1 MAQLSSKPSKAS
13 VLKPSRNLHI
23 IAVGVAGIACIAS
36 FFEAAHA
43 RTWTSVDGRKV
54 EAEFVNAKGGKLLLL
69 RDADRQGFAL
79 DLDKV
84 SEADRKWVK
93 EQMEGTD
100 ERAGRNWWSLQPIT
114 KKDPPAAGNADWGS
128 NEIDAF
134 VLARLK
140 QEKLSPSPRAAPRA
154 QVRRLYFDLTGMPPS
169 PEEISAF
176 EKDPSDAAYL
186 ALVDKLLASSH
197 YGERWGR
204 HWLDIARFGESDG
217 FERNAPRNNL
227 WPFRDWVIKALN
239 ADMPYDE
246 FARMQVAGDLIKP
259 GVEGKS
265 AVAFLAAGLH
275 NTTVGGSEFM
285 KKTARQDEL
294 EEIAGAVGQTFF
306 GLTVNCARCHDHKY
320 DPITQKEYYRL
331 TSALGGVYHGDQ
343 QVQVIVEADKL
354 AAAKEALKGTE
365 DKLAAIDNEARK
377 KVLKARKAAPEKARA
392 EVPKPF
398 AQWEFE
404 GNLRDSLGKL
414 HGEASGGARV
424 ENGALVV
431 NGSDGFVRTAPI
443 DKDVT
448 EKTLEAWVL
457 LNGLDQRGG
466 GVIGLQT
473 TNGNDFDG
481 IVYGER
487 TARAW
492 MSGSETFKRSQ
503 VHGGPAESDA
513 DKKPVH
519 VAIVYHADGRIT
531 RYRNGVEYDKTYKTG
546 LAKFNKGGA
555 QFIFGMRHGTAP
567 GKARMLAARILRAQ
581 FYDRAL
587 SPAAVAAS
595 AGVESNF
602 ISDEQLLVALGGD
615 RREERARLKVQADKL
630 RGEIKSYNSSGKQ
643 TIYTVA
649 ARGNPGVT
657 RLLNRGHA
665 LQPKEEVYP
674 GSVTAVSGIS
684 ADFKLDKNA
693 PDSARRKKLAEWITN
708 PDNPLFSRV
717 IVNRLWHHH
726 FGSGL
731 VKTPNDLGYS
741 GGKPS
746 HPELLD
752 WLAVKLKEE
761 GYHLKA
767 IHRIMVTSSAYRQ
780 ASRPNTAGMAAD
792 ADNRLL
798 WRKSPVRLD
807 AESLRDAML
816 KVSGKL
822 NTKMGGPGFRDV
834 THRSLDGTTYYMPFD
849 KEDAEL
855 NRRTVYRFSPRGR
868 RSAIL
873 DAFDCPD
880 PSTAAPSRSVTTTPL
895 QALALMN
902 NAFVLRMAGGFAAI
916 MEKQAAGDVAKQ
928 VELAYAAAYGRVPD
942 AEEKKHAGELVSA
955 HGLSALCR
963 VLFNS
968 NEFVVIE

>member
-1 MAQLSSKPSKAS
+1 MGCFM
-13 VLKPSRNLHI
+13 VLDED
-23 IAVGVAGIACIAS
+23 AG
-36 FFEAAHA
+36 A

-54 EAEFVNAKGGKLLLL
+54 EAEFIDADSEKVKLL
-69 RDADRQGFAL
+69 RDADGQRFAL
-79 DLDKV
+79 ELDKI
-84 SEADRKWVK
+84 SGSDRKWVK

-100 ERAGRNWWSLQPIT
+100 ERAGRNWWSLQPIGVHV
-114 KKDPPAAGNADWGS
+114 PPAPGDTDWVA
-128 NEIDAF
+128 NEVDAF
-134 VLARLK
+134 ILAGLRQAK
-140 QEKLSPSPRAAPRA
+140 FTPSPRATPRA
-154 QVRRLYFDLTGMPPS
+154 QVRRLYFDIIGMPPS
-169 PEEISAF
+169 PEEIGAF
-176 EKDPSDAAYL
+176 EKDPSDAAYH
-186 ALVDKLLASSH
+186 AIVEKLLASSH

-204 HWLDIARFGESDG
+204 HWLDVARFGESDG
-217 FERNAPRNNL
+217 FERNNPRNNL

-275 NTTVGGSEFM
+275 NTVVGGSEFM

-320 DPITQKEYYRL
+320 DPISQKEYYRL

-343 QVQVIVEADKL
+343 QVQVIVDADKL
-354 AAAKEALKGTE
+354 AAAQEALKGTE
-365 DKLAAIDNEARK
+365 DKLAAIDKEARTKVLEARK
-377 KVLKARKAAPEKARA
+377 SAPEKARPQ
-392 EVPKPF
+392 VPKPY

-404 GNLRDSLGKL
+404 GNLRDSAGKL
-414 HGEASGGARV
+414 HGEAVGGARV
-424 ENGALVV
+424 ENGALVL
-431 NGSDGFVRTAPI
+431 NGSDGFVRTAAI

-448 EKTLEAWVL
+448 EKTLEAWAL
-457 LNGLDQRGG
+457 LDNLDQRGG
-466 GVIGLQT
+466 SLISLQT
-473 TNGNDFDG
+473 TNGTNFDG

-492 MSGSETFKRSQ
+492 MSGSETFKRSAA
-503 VHGGPAESDA
+503 HGGPAESDA

-546 LAKFNKGGA
+546 LAKYNKGSS
-555 QFIFGMRHGTAP
+555 QFLFGLRHGTGS
-567 GKARMLAARILRAQ
+567 GKGRMLSGRILRAQ

-602 ISDEQLLVALGGD
+602 ISDEEMNEALAAGK
-615 RREERARLKVQADKL
+615 REERTRLKAQADKL

-665 LQPKEEVYP
+665 LQPKEEVHP
-674 GSVTAVSGIS
+674 GSVTAVSGVS

-708 PDNPLFSRV
+708 PDNPLFTRV

-741 GGKPS
+741 GGQPS

-752 WLAVKLKEE
+752 WLAVKLKEQ
-761 GYHLKA
+761 GYRLKA
-767 IHRIMVTSSAYRQ
+767 MHRIMVTSSAYRQ
-780 ASRPNTAGMAAD
+780 ASKPNAAAMAAD

-822 NTKMGGPGFRDV
+822 NTRMGGPGFRDV

-868 RSAIL
+868 RSALL

-902 NAFVLRMAGGFAAI
+902 NAFVLRMAGGFAANI
-916 MEKQAAGDVAKQ
+916 EKQAAGDVGKQ
-928 VELAYAAAYGRVPD
+928 VELAYAVAYGREAD
-942 AEEKKHAGELVSA
+942 AEEKKHAGQLVSA

>member
-1 MAQLSSKPSKAS
+1 M
-13 VLKPSRNLHI
+13 LKPSRNILSPAI
-23 IAVGVAGIACIAS
+23 FVALVFSIAVADHVV
-36 FFEAAHA
+36 EA

-54 EAEFVNAKGGKLLLL
+54 EAEFVDLKGGKLMLM

-79 DLDKV
+79 DLTKV
-84 SEADRKWVK
+84 SKSDQKWVK
-93 EQMEGTD
+93 RQMEGTE
-100 ERAGRNWWSLQPIT
+100 ERAGRNWWSLQPIENHA
-114 KKDPPAAGNADWGS
+114 PPATGDSDWVS
-128 NEIDAF
+128 NEIDSF
-134 VLARLK
+134 ILARLK
-140 QEKLSPSPRAAPRA
+140 HEKLSPSPRAAPRA
-154 QVRRLYFDLTGMPPS
+154 QVRRLYFDLIGMPPS
-169 PEEISAF
+169 AEEVLAF

-186 ALVDKLLASSH
+186 AMVDRLLASSH

-217 FERNAPRNNL
+217 FERNNPRNNL

-239 ADMPYDE
+239 DDMPYDE
-246 FARMQVAGDLIKP
+246 FVRMQIAGDLIKP

-294 EEIAGAVGQTFF
+294 EEITGAVGQAFF

-320 DPITQKEYYRL
+320 DPISQKEYYRL
-331 TSALGGVYHGDQ
+331 TSALGGVYHGEQ
-343 QVQVIVEADKL
+343 QVQVIVDADKL
-354 AAAKEALKGTE
+354 ATAQKSLKATE
-365 DKLAAIDNEARK
+365 EKLAIIDKQARK
-377 KVLKARKAAPEKARA
+377 KVLESRKAAPEKAQPQ
-392 EVPKPF
+392 VPKPY
-398 AQWEFE
+398 ANWEFE
-404 GNLRDSLGKL
+404 GDLRDSVGKL

-424 ENGALVV
+424 ENGALVL
-431 NGSDGFVRTAPI
+431 NGNDAFVRTASI
-443 DKDVT
+443 DKDIT
-448 EKTLEAWVL
+448 EKTLEAWVVL
-457 LNGLDQRGG
+457 KGLDQRGG

-473 TNGNDFDG
+473 SDGNNFNA

-487 TARAW
+487 SPRAW

-503 VHGGPAESDA
+503 VHGGPAESEA

-519 VAIVYHADGRIT
+519 VAIVYHSDGRII
-531 RYRNGVEYDKTYKTG
+531 RYRNGVEYDQVYK
-546 LAKFNKGGA
+546 ASVANFKKGGA
-555 QFIFGMRHGTAP
+555 HMIFGMRHGTSAS
-567 GKARMLAARILRAQ
+567 KSRMLAGRILRAQ

-587 SPAAVAAS
+587 SSEAVAAS

-602 ISDEQLLVALGGD
+602 VSDEQMLAVLDAD
-615 RREERARLKVQADKL
+615 QSKERTRLKSLEDKL
-630 RGEIKSYNSSGKQ
+630 RAEIKSYNASGKQ
-643 TIYTVA
+643 AIYTVA

-674 GSVTAVSGIS
+674 GSIHAVSGVS
-684 ADFKLDKNA
+684 ADFKIDKNA
-693 PDSARRKKLAEWITN
+693 PDSARRKKLAEWITH
-708 PDNPLFSRV
+708 PENPLFTRV

-741 GGKPS
+741 GGQPS
-746 HPELLD
+746 HPKLLD
-752 WLAVKLKEE
+752 WLADKLKGE
-761 GYHLKA
+761 GYRLKS
-767 IHRIMVTSSAYRQ
+767 IHRLMVTSSAYRQ
-780 ASRPNTAGMAAD
+780 ASKPNAAALATD

-816 KVSGKL
+816 KASGKL
-822 NTKMGGPGFRDV
+822 NTRMGGPGFRDV
-834 THRSLDGTTYYMPFD
+834 THRSQDGTVYYTPFD

-873 DAFDCPD
+873 DTFDCPD

-902 NAFVLRMAGGFAAI
+902 NAFVLRMAGGFAESI
-916 MEKQAAGDVAKQ
+916 QQQAAGDTGKQ
-928 VELAYAAAYGRVPD
+928 VELAYARAYGRKPD
-942 AEEKKHAGELVSA
+942 ADEKKYAQELVAS

>member
-1 MAQLSSKPSKAS
+1 M
-13 VLKPSRNLHI
+13 KPSRSI
-23 IAVGVAGIACIAS
+23 YFFTACVAGIACAVS
-36 FFEAAHA
+36 FFESAHG
-43 RTWTSVDGRKV
+43 RTWTSVDGRKL
-54 EAEFVNAKGGKLLLL
+54 EAEFINTKGGKLLLR

-93 EQMEGTD
+93 EQMEGND

-134 VLARLK
+134 ILARLK
-140 QEKLSPSPRAAPRA
+140 QEKLSPSPRATARA

-169 PEEISAF
+169 PEEVIAF
-176 EKDPSDAAYL
+176 GKDPSDTAYL
-186 ALVDKLLASSH
+186 AIVDKLLASSH

-343 QVQVIVEADKL
+343 QVRVIVDADKL
-354 AAAKEALKGTE
+354 AVAQEALKGTE
-365 DKLAAIDNEARK
+365 DKLVAIDREARE
-377 KVLKARKAAPEKARA
+377 KVLKSRKGAPDKAQPQ
-392 EVPKPF
+392 VPKPF

-404 GNLRDSLGKL
+404 GDLRDSLGKL

-431 NGSDGFVRTAPI
+431 NGNDAFVRTSPI
-443 DKDVT
+443 AKDVT

-457 LNGLDQRGG
+457 IDGLDQRGG

-473 TNGNDFDG
+473 TNGTNFDG

-487 TARAW
+487 TPRAW

-503 VHGGPAESDA
+503 VHGGPAESEA

-531 RYRNGVEYDKTYKTG
+531 RYRNGVEYDQTYKAG
-546 LAKFNKGGA
+546 LAKFNKGGS
-555 QFIFGMRHGTAP
+555 QFIFGMRHGTGP
-567 GKARMLAARILRAQ
+567 GNARMLKGRILRAQ

-587 SPAAVAAS
+587 APDAVAAS
-595 AGVESNF
+595 AGVESSF
-602 ISDEQLLVALGGD
+602 ISEKQMLAALDAGQ
-615 RREERARLKVQADKL
+615 REERTRLKAEADKL
-630 RGEIKSYNSSGKQ
+630 RGEIKGYNSSGKQ

-674 GSVTAVSGIS
+674 GSINAVSGIS
-684 ADFKLDKNA
+684 ADFKIDKNA
-693 PDSARRKKLAEWITN
+693 PDSERRKKLAEWITN
-708 PDNPLFSRV
+708 PGNPLFTRV

-726 FGSGL
+726 FGTGL

-741 GGKPS
+741 GGIPS

-767 IHRIMVTSSAYRQ
+767 MHRIMVTSSAYRQ
-780 ASRPNTAGMAAD
+780 ASSPNAVAIAAD
-792 ADNRLL
+792 AGNRLL

-822 NTKMGGPGFRDV
+822 NTRMGGPGFRDV
-834 THRSLDGTTYYMPFD
+834 THRSLDGTTYYTPID

-895 QALALMN
+895 QALSLMN
-902 NAFVLRMAGGFAAI
+902 NAFVLRMAGGFATGI
-916 MEKQAAGDVAKQ
+916 ETQANGDVAKQ
-928 VELAYAAAYGRVPD
+928 VELVYSLAYGRVPD
-942 AEEKKHAGELVSA
+942 VEEKKQAGQLVSK